1 MSKAL
6 KERGGK
12 HLLLRLE
19 PEHMEAISEIM
30 LWHGLKS
37 ETAAIL
43 VALENE
49 SEEVTRTK
57 E

>member
-19 PEHMEAISEIM
+19 PEHMEAIEKIRRH
-30 LWHGLKS
+30 HGLNS
-37 ETAAIL
+37 QTDAILAAI
-43 VALENE
+43 ENE
-49 SEEVTRTK
+49 AELITFEQ
-57 E
+57 